1 MGGRTARRITTRLG
15 ELDCNVVDALPEGAA
30 PELAVVLCHG
40 FGAPAT
46 DLVPLAPELMSL
58 ESSLA
63 ERVRFVFPG
72 APLTLAE
79 WGMPSGR
86 AWFHLPEA
94 VMRGQ
99 MRDWDVFAREVPP
112 GLPAARRA
120 VMSVVDALSA
130 STKLPYGRIVLGGF
144 SQGGMV
150 TTDVALRLEE
160 APAGLC
166 IMSGTLTSEAEWR
179 QKASAR
185 KGLPVFQAHGREDT
199 VLPFFAAERLR
210 DVLTESGL
218 SVDFLPFDG
227 PHTIAPEE
235 MERMAAFLAARLG
248 GR

>member
-1 MGGRTARRITTRLG
+1 MGNRTARRIATRLG
-15 ELDCNVVDALPEGAA
+15 ELDCNVVDALAEGTT
-30 PELAVVLCHG
+30 PDLAVVLCHG

-58 ESSLA
+58 DARLA
-63 ERVRFVFPG
+63 ERVRFIFPG

-79 WGMPSGR
+79 WGMPAGR
-86 AWFHLPEA
+86 AWFHLPEEI
-94 VMRGQ
+94 MRGQ
-99 MRDWDVFAREVPP
+99 LRDWDLFAREVPP

-120 VMSVVDALSA
+120 VMSVVEAV
-130 STKLPYGRIVLGGF
+130 STTMKLPYGRIVLGGF

-166 IMSGTLTSEAEWR
+166 ILSGTLTSEAEWR
-179 QKASAR
+179 QKAQAR
-185 KGLPVFQAHGREDT
+185 KGLPVFQAHGRDDT
-199 VLPFFAAERLR
+199 VLPFSAAERLR

-218 SVDFLPFDG
+218 SVDFLPFHG
-227 PHTIAPEE
+227 PHTIDSEE
-235 MERMAAFLAARLG
+235 LERLAAFLAARLG

>member
-1 MGGRTARRITTRLG
+1 MGGRTARRLTTRLG
-15 ELDCNVVDALPEGAA
+15 ELDCQVVDALPEGTP

-46 DLVPLAPELMSL
+46 DLVPLAGELLAL
-58 ESSLA
+58 EASLA

-79 WGMPSGR
+79 WGMPTGR

-99 MRDWDVFAREVPP
+99 MRDWDRFAREVPP
-112 GLPAARRA
+112 GLSAARRA
-120 VMSVVDALSA
+120 LMSVVDALSA

-160 APAGLC
+160 APGGLC
-166 IMSGTLTSEAEWR
+166 ILSGTLISEPEWR
-179 QKASAR
+179 QKAQAR
-185 KGLPVFQAHGREDT
+185 KGLPVFQAHGRYDD
-199 VLPFFAAERLR
+199 VLPFSAAERLH

-218 SVDFLPFDG
+218 TVDFLPFDG

-235 MERMAAFLAARLG
+235 LERLARFLAARLG